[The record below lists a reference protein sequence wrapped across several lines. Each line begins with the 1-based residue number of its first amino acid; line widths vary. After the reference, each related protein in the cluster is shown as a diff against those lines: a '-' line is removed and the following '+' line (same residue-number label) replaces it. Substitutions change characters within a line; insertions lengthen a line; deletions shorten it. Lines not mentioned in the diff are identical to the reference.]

1 MVQYYSPSNY
11 PTRAAVP
18 APIRSENG
26 LGVAGFIISVL
37 AVLTCGLLSPIGLL
51 VSMAGLLRR
60 PRGFATAGVI
70 LGAIGTAIV
79 GSFVALMVMG
89 AHEAQAAAERH
100 RTTEMTRSAIA
111 QADQELRVKIEEAG
125 QLPDG
130 IEGNKLVIEHND
142 AWGQSLR
149 YDRKDSEYLIR
160 SAGADGQFETADDIT
175 SATNTYIT
183 PQAAP
188 ADQPITLE

>member
-89 AHEAQAAAERH
+89 AQEAQAAAERH

-125 QLPDG
+125 QLPD
-130 IEGNKLVIEHND
+130 VIEHND